1 MFEFGKL
8 FSFVGRIDRTAF
20 WTLQVILL
28 GVAVLL
34 GLVLVIL
41 FGEES
46 GQLASL
52 ILFFPALATVV
63 KRWHDRGKSGWWFLI
78 VLLPVIGWVWSLV
91 ETGFLPG
98 DPSINRYGAPGS
110 GSPLARHAVLSEPEG
125 SIRAK

>member
-20 WTLQVILL
+20 WKLQAAFLAVTILL
-28 GVAVLL
+28 S
-34 GLVLVIL
+34 L
-41 FGEES
+41 FGEEW
-46 GQLASL
+46 GLVGSL
-52 ILFFPALATVV
+52 LVFVPALATVV

-78 VLLPVIGWVWSLV
+78 VLIPVVGWVWSLV